1 MKSIVF
7 ITGSQ
12 SRTGGTERVCADLC
26 NNLAQYQDNYKLT
39 ILSLSKGKVSSFP
52 VDNRVILEE
61 LTDKQLS
68 GYINNLYLS
77 FLLTKYVIKN
87 KPNIIVGVES
97 LIFLNMIFT
106 RFLPNRPK
114 LICWEHFN
122 IKVNLNVQLRD
133 YARSLATIL
142 ADKIVVLSR
151 EDKKYWLD
159 KFPNINNKLIHI
171 FNPNP
176 FEKVIK
182 NTAGRKPKK
191 IILAAGRLTYQKG
204 FDLLLESWSKIPIT
218 IRDKWT
224 LKIAGE
230 GEDRVKLEKLIKQ
243 HDLADS
249 VVLLGHCKNISKEY
263 EAASIFALSSRFEGF
278 GLVLLEALSY
288 QLPIVSFKCPAG
300 PSEIIFDGING
311 FLIEN
316 GNIQGFSEKLIS
328 LMQDETLLLKMKNNT
343 KYHLDR
349 FDGKSIAEKWTTLFN
364 ELIES
369 NYNLDKK
376 S

>member
-26 NNLAQYQDNYKLT
+26 NNLARDQADYKIT
-39 ILSLSKGKVSSFP
+39 ILSLYNGKISGFP
-52 VDNRVILEE
+52 VDNNVILDE
-61 LTDKQLS
+61 LTDNQLS

-87 KPNIIVGVES
+87 KPDIIVGVES
-97 LIFLNMIFT
+97 LIFLNMVFT

-122 IKVNLNVQLRD
+122 LEVNLGVRLRD
-133 YARSLATIL
+133 HARGLATIL

-176 FEKVIK
+176 FGKVVK
-182 NTAGRKPKK
+182 NSAGRKPKK
-191 IILAAGRLTYQKG
+191 TILAAGRLTYQKG

-218 IRDKWT
+218 IRDKWA

-230 GEDRVKLEKLIKQ
+230 GEDRAKLEKLIKQ
-243 HDLADS
+243 HNLADS
-249 VVLLGHCKNISKEY
+249 VVLLGHCKNIAKEY
-263 EAASIFALSSRFEGF
+263 ESASIFALSSRFEGF

-288 QLPIVSFKCPAG
+288 QLPVVSFKCPAG
-300 PSEIIFDGING
+300 PSEIISDGING

-316 GNIQGFSEKLIS
+316 GNTQEFSEKLLD
-328 LMQDETLLLKMKNNT
+328 LMQNETLLLNMKDNT
-343 KYHLDR
+343 KYKLER
-349 FDGKSIAEKWTTLFN
+349 FNGESITKQWTALFD
-364 ELIES
+364 EL
-369 NYNLDKK
+369 K
-376 S
+376 